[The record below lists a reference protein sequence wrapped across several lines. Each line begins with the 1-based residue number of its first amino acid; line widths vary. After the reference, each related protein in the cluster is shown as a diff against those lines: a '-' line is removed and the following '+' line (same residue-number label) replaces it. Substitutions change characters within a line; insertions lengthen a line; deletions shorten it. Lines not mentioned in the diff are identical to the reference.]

1 MLVHSWQNAGSTN
14 YIRSVLKSSSWDPKT
29 WNPWEELKNKEEE
42 NRVKMIK
49 ENPEAPP
56 FHTEKGKFHD
66 STSSWRPKE

>member
-1 MLVHSWQNAGSTN
+1 ME
-14 YIRSVLKSSSWDPKT
+14 
-29 WNPWEELKNKEEE
+29 PWEELKSKEEE

-66 STSSWRPKE
+66 SASSWGPKE